1 MLVIIISVMSLMFKW
16 RRLLFILIS
25 FEFILVSCFY
35 VFSFSLGGLMM
46 LFFICV
52 GVITSLL
59 GLVMVINSVFMYGND
74 LTVF

>member
-1 MLVIIISVMSLMFKW
+1 MLVIIISVISLMFKW

-25 FEFILVSCFY
+25 FEFILVRCFY
-35 VFSFSLGGLMM
+35 VFRFSLGGLII

-59 GLVMVINSVFMYGND
+59 GLVIVINRVFMYGND